1 MIKYCISIIYECD
14 RCKNW
19 YEFDFDLFLNVV
31 ILYCLYFYFY
41 FYKNIFFFFFN
52 YILLV
57 EYLMVFRI
65 FWILI
70 GICKKRRLNI
80 LL

>member
-1 MIKYCISIIYECD
+1 MIKYCISIIYECV

-31 ILYCLYFYFY
+31 IYIVCIFIFIFIRIY
-41 FYKNIFFFFFN
+41 FFFLN

-57 EYLMVFRI
+57 EYLMVVSI
-65 FWILI
+65 VWILI
-70 GICKKRRLNI
+70 GICKKED
-80 LL
+80 